1 MYNGWPRTDL
11 FDIVLRQHLIIK
23 DANISPVSVE
33 TEVEE
38 EQGWRKI
45 GFCLVGG
52 LIPGST
58 CCTILGFLRFS
69 IENRVSIDGHGK
81 LKKNRGRL

>member
-58 CCTILGFLRFS
+58 CCTILARSWFS
-69 IENRVSIDGHGK
+69 QIFDRKSCLDRWTWKIKEK
-81 LKKNRGRL
+81 